1 MSVSYLN
8 NAVVYL
14 DEEYLT
20 SVFEKNE
27 GFILESLELSFSLK
41 HLSKIKNAVTDFCFI
56 KNRQA
61 YKKKKKSQISIK
73 MLILLKIPV
82 LS

>member
-61 YKKKKKSQISIK
+61 YKKKKSQISIK